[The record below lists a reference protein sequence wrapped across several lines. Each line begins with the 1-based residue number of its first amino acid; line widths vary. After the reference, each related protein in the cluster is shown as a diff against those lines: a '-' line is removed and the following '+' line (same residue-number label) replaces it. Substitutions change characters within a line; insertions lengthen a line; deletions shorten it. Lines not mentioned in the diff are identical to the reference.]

1 MDKIGVYV
9 KGDSF
14 TPERFWS
21 YALVT
26 DLNKKGSH
34 NDIVVRSYN
43 FSQKDTDL
51 YNSLTKEQQKKIQ
64 FLFVDGEKINY

>member
-9 KGDSF
+9 KGDPF

-26 DLNKKGSH
+26 DLNKKGLH

-51 YNSLTKEQQKKIQ
+51 YNSLTKEQQKKIH